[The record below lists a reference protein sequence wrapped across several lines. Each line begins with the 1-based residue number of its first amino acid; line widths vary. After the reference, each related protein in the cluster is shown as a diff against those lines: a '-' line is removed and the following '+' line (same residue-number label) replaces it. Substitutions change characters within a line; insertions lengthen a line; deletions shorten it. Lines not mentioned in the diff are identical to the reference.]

1 MSFFQR
7 VQQIGRFDQWWLYKI
22 PMLLSV
28 ALLSLTQRT
37 SRINDIWVLL
47 SSILLLLAVGGI
59 YAYILNDASD
69 VKEDMASDKPNFFI
83 GKSVILPCILA
94 LSCYS
99 TSLVIMLFWHLPWPL
114 IALHTINYAVF
125 IVYSLKPVRGK
136 ERGYAGIVLGA
147 LGDACLP
154 SLFIL
159 GFCAYSLEISFTLE
173 TYVALGLWSLAIGV
187 KYMTWHQ
194 LMDRDRDLKNGISTF
209 VSQQGGST
217 ASALVYA
224 LWWPLELFIFALFM
238 VKFSSVILWIAL
250 AMQISLE
257 LLRWLCMGR
266 LIVILFDPKHHTI
279 VLQEFYELFL
289 PLSIIAILITKDESH
304 WVLTIVFTLLFLP
317 KMLRLFREIFIA
329 FKMRHQGVKRIQNVL
344 WYGKFL

>member
-1 MSFFQR
+1 MSFLQR

-28 ALLSLTQRT
+28 ALLSLTP
-37 SRINDIWVLL
+37 SNLALKEISVLL
-47 SSILLLLAVGGI
+47 SSILLLLVVGGI

-69 VKEDMASDKPNFFI
+69 IEEDMASDKPNFFI
-83 GKSVILPCILA
+83 GKGVILPCILA

-99 TSLVIMLFWHLPWPL
+99 ISLLIMLFWHLPWPL

-125 IVYSLKPVRGK
+125 IAYSLKPLRGK
-136 ERGYAGIVLGA
+136 ERGCIGIVLGG

-154 SLFIL
+154 SLFVL
-159 GFCAYSLEISFTLE
+159 GFCAYALQISFALE

-194 LMDRDRDLKNGISTF
+194 LLDKDRDLKNGISTF
-209 VSQQGGST
+209 VSQQGSST
-217 ASALVYA
+217 ASTLVYA

-257 LLRWLCMGR
+257 LLRWLCIGR
-266 LIVILFDPKHHTI
+266 PIVILFDPKHHTI
-279 VLQEFYELFL
+279 VFQEFYELFM
-289 PLSIIAILITKDESH
+289 PLGIITLLTYHDSRYWILFMI
-304 WVLTIVFTLLFLP
+304 FTLLFLP
-317 KMLRLFREIFIA
+317 RIVRLFREIHIA
-329 FKMRHQGVKRIQNVL
+329 FKMRHHGLKRLQNI
-344 WYGKFL
+344 WCNG

>member
-1 MSFFQR
+1 MSFLQR

-28 ALLSLTQRT
+28 ALLALTQST
-37 SRINDIWVLL
+37 SQINEIWALL

-83 GKSVILPCILA
+83 GKSVILPWILA

-99 TSLVIMLFWHLPWPL
+99 ISLLIMLFWHLPWPL
-114 IALHTINYAVF
+114 IALHTVNYAVF
-125 IVYSLKPVRGK
+125 IAYSLKPVRGK
-136 ERGYAGIVLGA
+136 ERGYLGIVLGA

-154 SLFIL
+154 SLFVL
-159 GFCAYSLEISFTLE
+159 GFCAYALQVSFTLE
-173 TYVALGLWSLAIGV
+173 TYVALGLWSLAIGI

-194 LMDRDRDLKNGISTF
+194 LLDKERDIKNGISTF

-217 ASALVYA
+217 ASTLVYA
-224 LWWPLELFIFALFM
+224 LWWPLELFIFTLFM
-238 VKFSSVILWIAL
+238 VKFSSAILWISL
-250 AMQISLE
+250 AMQVSLE

-266 LIVILFDPKHHTI
+266 PIVILFDSKHHTI

-289 PLSIIAILITKDESH
+289 PLGLIT
-304 WVLTIVFTLLFLP
+304 VLTYHDSKYWILFMIFTLLFLP
-317 KMLRLFREIFIA
+317 KIVRLLSEIHIA
-329 FKMRHQGVKRIQNVL
+329 FKMRHQGVKRIQNIL
-344 WYGKFL
+344 WYGKF

>member
-1 MSFFQR
+1 MSFLQR

-28 ALLSLTQRT
+28 ALLSLTPSNLALKET
-37 SRINDIWVLL
+37 SVLL
-47 SSILLLLAVGGI
+47 SSILLLLVVGGI

-69 VKEDMASDKPNFFI
+69 IEEDMASDKPNFFI
-83 GKSVILPCILA
+83 GKGVILPCILA

-99 TSLVIMLFWHLPWPL
+99 ISLLIMLFWHLPWPL
-114 IALHTINYAVF
+114 IALHTTNYAVF
-125 IVYSLKPVRGK
+125 IAYSLKPLRGK
-136 ERGYAGIVLGA
+136 ERGYTGIILGA

-159 GFCAYSLEISFTLE
+159 GFCAYALQISFALE

-194 LMDRDRDLKNGISTF
+194 LLDKDRDLKNGISTF
-209 VSQQGGST
+209 VSQQGSST
-217 ASALVYA
+217 ASTLVYA

-257 LLRWLCMGR
+257 FLRWLCIGR
-266 LIVILFDPKHHTI
+266 PIVILFDPKHHTI
-279 VLQEFYELFL
+279 VFQEFYELFM
-289 PLSIIAILITKDESH
+289 PLGIITLLTYHDSRYWILFMI
-304 WVLTIVFTLLFLP
+304 FTLLFLSRIV
-317 KMLRLFREIFIA
+317 RLLSEIHIA
-329 FKMRHQGVKRIQNVL
+329 FKMRHHGLKRLQNI
-344 WYGKFL
+344 WCNG

>member
-1 MSFFQR
+1 MSLFQR

-28 ALLSLTQRT
+28 ALLSLTQST
-37 SRINDIWVLL
+37 SRINETWVLL

-69 VKEDMASDKPNFFI
+69 IEEDMASKKPNFFI
-83 GKSVILPCILA
+83 GKSVILPWILA

-99 TSLVIMLFWHLPWPL
+99 ISLLIMHFWHLPWPL
-114 IALHTINYAVF
+114 IALHTVNYAVF
-125 IVYSLKPVRGK
+125 IAYSLKPVRGK
-136 ERGYAGIVLGA
+136 ERGYTGIILGA

-154 SLFIL
+154 SLFVL
-159 GFCAYSLEISFTLE
+159 GFCAYALQISFALE
-173 TYVALGLWSLAIGV
+173 TYVALGLWSLSIGV

-194 LMDRDRDLKNGISTF
+194 LLDKDRDLKNGISTF
-209 VSQQGGST
+209 VSQQGGNT
-217 ASALVYA
+217 ASTLVYA

-266 LIVILFDPKHHTI
+266 PVVILYNPKHHTI

-289 PLSIIAILITKDESH
+289 PLSIITILINIDGSH
-304 WVLTIVFTLLFLP
+304 WALTIAFTLLFLP
-317 KMLRLFREIFIA
+317 KMLRLFREIYIA
-329 FKMRHQGVKRIQNVL
+329 FKMRHRGTKRIQNIL
-344 WYGKFL
+344 WYGKF

>member
-1 MSFFQR
+1 MSFLQR
-7 VQQIGRFDQWWLYKI
+7 FQQIGRFDQWWLYKI

-28 ALLSLTQRT
+28 ALLSLTQ
-37 SRINDIWVLL
+37 SNSQINDLWMLL
-47 SSILLLLAVGGI
+47 SSVLLLLVVGGI

-69 VKEDMASDKPNFFI
+69 VKEDMASDKPNYFI
-83 GKSVILPCILA
+83 GKSVIFPWILA

-99 TSLVIMLFWHLPWPL
+99 ISLLIMLFWHLPWPL
-114 IALHTINYAVF
+114 IALHTTNYAVF
-125 IVYSLKPVRGK
+125 IAYSLKPLRGK
-136 ERGYAGIVLGA
+136 ERGYTGIILGA

-159 GFCAYSLEISFTLE
+159 GFCAYALQISFALE

-194 LMDRDRDLKNGISTF
+194 LLDKDRDLKNGISTF

-217 ASALVYA
+217 ASTLVYA
-224 LWWPLELFIFALFM
+224 LWWPLELFTFSLFM
-238 VKFSSVILWIAL
+238 VKFSSAILWIAL
-250 AMQISLE
+250 AMQLSLE

-266 LIVILFDPKHHTI
+266 PIVILYDPKHHTI

-289 PLSIIAILITKDESH
+289 PLSIITILINMDGSH
-304 WVLTIVFTLLFLP
+304 WALTIVFTLLFLP

-329 FKMRHQGVKRIQNVL
+329 FKMRHQGVKRIQNIL
-344 WYGKFL
+344 WYGKF

>member
-28 ALLSLTQRT
+28 ALLSLTQSNLALKAT
-37 SRINDIWVLL
+37 SVIL
-47 SSILLLLAVGGI
+47 SSILLLLVVGGV

-69 VKEDMASDKPNFFI
+69 IEEDMASKKPNFFI
-83 GKSVILPCILA
+83 GKSVILPWILA

-99 TSLVIMLFWHLPWPL
+99 ISLLIMLFWRLPWPL

-125 IVYSLKPVRGK
+125 IAYSLKPLRGK
-136 ERGYAGIVLGA
+136 ERGYTGIVLGG

-154 SLFIL
+154 SLFVL
-159 GFCAYSLEISFTLE
+159 GFCAYALQISFTLE
-173 TYVALGLWSLAIGV
+173 TYVALGLWSLAIGI

-194 LMDRDRDLKNGISTF
+194 LLDKDRDLKNGISTF
-209 VSQQGGST
+209 VSQQGSST
-217 ASALVYA
+217 ASTLVYA
-224 LWWPLELFIFALFM
+224 LWWPLELFIFSLFM

-266 LIVILFDPKHHTI
+266 AIVILFDPKHHTI

-317 KMLRLFREIFIA
+317 KMLRLFREIYIA
-329 FKMRHQGVKRIQNVL
+329 FKMRHQGVKRIQNIL
-344 WYGKFL
+344 WYGKF